1 MSLLIYRSLRPSIT
15 RTIISRPTVLT
26 TSLSAPTTTLTRAYA
41 SKKTKPKH
49 QQKGGG
55 SRHNNNSSNSSS
67 TDADAGSEFP
77 LSSSS
82 SLHSSKRAPVSTA
95 SLTPGSQQALT
106 DPAARDEYARADAK
120 MVACVERFRREVAQ
134 LEARASGR
142 VTPRLLDPVRV
153 SGVAPL
159 SPSESSSGS
168 GLVAGAKK
176 GRLEEVATVGV
187 RDGSTLIVTVF
198 DPHVSLLLVVA
209 CPTLP
214 PSSRVSLLNVLVYM
228 GCPLIGRERLL
239 FSRI

>member
-1 MSLLIYRSLRPSIT
+1 MSLLIYHCLRPSIT

-55 SRHNNNSSNSSS
+55 SRNNNNSS
-67 TDADAGSEFP
+67 TDADAGSEFL

-82 SLHSSKRAPVSTA
+82 LPHSSKRAPVSTA

-153 SGVAPL
+153 SGVAPP

-168 GLVAGAKK
+168 GPVAGAKK

-187 RDGSTLIVTVF
+187 RDGSTLVVTVF

-214 PSSRVSLLNVLVYM
+214 PSSRVSLPNVLVSM
-228 GCPLIGRERLL
+228 RCPLIGRERLL